1 MTGLC
6 SLKSRKCYVEGVSR
20 RHPEDMTLIP
30 HGYHLG
36 VNMAIARKPKSQD
49 STASSV
55 DVEALIA
62 KGGSVAQAREASTG
76 EKTLTSFTL
85 RVPGDILTTLD
96 EHIKAAPY
104 KVPRQQ
110 WILEAIMQ
118 RLDRETAPS
127 PPRES

>member
-1 MTGLC
+1 
-6 SLKSRKCYVEGVSR
+6 
-20 RHPEDMTLIP
+20 
-30 HGYHLG
+30 
-36 VNMAIARKPKSQD
+36 MAIARKPKSQD

>member
-1 MTGLC
+1 
-6 SLKSRKCYVEGVSR
+6 
-20 RHPEDMTLIP
+20 
-30 HGYHLG
+30 
-36 VNMAIARKPKSQD
+36 MAIARKPKAQD
-49 STASSV
+49 NAVPSV

-62 KGGSVAQAREASTG
+62 KGGSVAQGTEAVTE
-76 EKTLTSFTL
+76 EKALTAFTL

-96 EHIKAAPY
+96 EHIKKAPY

-127 PPRES
+127 AKEN